1 MPGQRSPADP
11 GCPEHSTASAMRG
24 AVCAVPGRPH
34 ARRSPWWA
42 QLAGAAAASEAE
54 HESLGFIFC
63 PHFGLGAMP
72 VRLVRAVLTTALAIE
87 VVGATANLF
96 VKFRRRRL
104 SRTHGSGCR
113 MRRRNRN
120 RGDGLPGNGLLR
132 SGHAGRSLLR
142 GGFLWSGRIRRH
154 LILSHSCSHSP
165 QFQYRRCRSGSIA
178 YPILQRCFAP
188 RMTGG

>member
-1 MPGQRSPADP
+1 MRWNQQANQQLYPRRAWATPHCAKMPPRA
-11 GCPEHSTASAMRG
+11 H
-24 AVCAVPGRPH
+24 
-34 ARRSPWWA
+34 
-42 QLAGAAAASEAE
+42 LAGAAAAAEAE
-54 HESLGFIFC
+54 HDLGFIFC

-104 SRTHGSGCR
+104 NRTHGPACR

-120 RGDGLPGNGLLR
+120 RGNRLPGNGLLR

-154 LILSHSCSHSP
+154 LILSHSCSQSP
-165 QFQYRRCRSGSIA
+165 QVQSRRCRQCSIRVS
-178 YPILQRCFAP
+178 ILQRCFAP